1 MSLTGPASRGPSGR
15 ASLPPTWLHTV
26 DLPIDPLPAG
36 APLFRVHRLGR
47 DPVFFGPGGGVPP
60 TYRFDSA
67 SGAFGVLYVALTL
80 AGAVVETLLRNPARR
95 MVDYPDVATRASSEI
110 RAHRVLRLAR
120 LHGTG
125 LQQIG
130 CDNAIST
137 GPYEPCGAWADALW
151 AHPSAPDGIAFQ
163 SRHDSSE
170 ICLALFER
178 PDLGLKAGSP
188 TALID
193 QLPTISNLLSAH
205 GKSITGLPP

>member
-1 MSLTGPASRGPSGR
+1 MA
-15 ASLPPTWLHTV
+15 
-26 DLPIDPLPAG
+26 DIPIDPLPAG
-36 APLFRVHRLGR
+36 VPVFRVHRLEH
-47 DPVFFGPGGGVPP
+47 DPMFFGPGAGVPP
-60 TYRFDSA
+60 TYRFDSS
-67 SGAFGVLYVALTL
+67 SGAFGVLYVGLTL

-95 MVDYPDVATRASSEI
+95 MVDYPDVVARAFSEI
-110 RAHRVLRLAR
+110 RARRILRLAR

-137 GPYEPCGAWADALW
+137 GPYGPCGAWSDALW

-178 PDLGLKAGSP
+178 PDLGLEAAP
-188 TALID
+188 ATALID
-193 QLPTISNLLSAH
+193 QLPTISRLLIAY
-205 GKSITGLPP
+205 GKSITGLPR